1 MRARPA
7 VFCSCLLILL
17 AILLPAL
24 AFAADAGSSTGVS
37 VGPDNGVRET
47 ILPNGLKVLT
57 KELHVAPVVTAWTF
71 YRVGSRNERPG
82 ITGISHQVEHMMFKG
97 TASLKPGEIDRL
109 VQLAGGRHNAFTS
122 FDYTAYHITLPSEH
136 FETAFRI
143 EADRMVNCALDPQ
156 ELAREKGVIL
166 SELQGRQNDPDD
178 LLEDAVRSVA
188 FRVHPYRQPV
198 IGWKTDVQAFTHE
211 AVHAHYRTY
220 YRPNNAVL
228 VIVGDFQTDAV
239 LALVRKHLGPLP
251 AGPPPPPVIPQEPPQ
266 KGERRVLLKEA
277 GSAAHLQ
284 FLHHVPPAR
293 HPDLYALAVLDA
305 ILTEGESSRLHR
317 ALIETELAASQSSYL
332 SRRLDAG
339 WIMFYLTARDGV
351 AHEKIE
357 RAFTEAIE
365 RVQAEPV
372 TDFELQKA
380 INQVRAELTFAYG
393 SVSGLAR
400 AIGSMELTVGY
411 QEVGTYLD
419 KIRQVTA
426 ADVQRVAR
434 QYLTPDNRTVGW
446 FIPQRDR
453 PGQTG
458 TLGVQPPASR
468 NAVHRAPEPPPLSGV
483 ESGAARTETAPVAS
497 SGDRVVR
504 TVLANGL
511 TLIAA
516 ENRAAKSVAIKG
528 YVLAGPVLDPPAKG
542 GLSQVTATLL
552 TRGTRMHSASA
563 LAEALDFL
571 GASLSFQAEQ
581 ETVGITAQM
590 LSEHFDKVL
599 DLLADCLQ
607 SPTFPTRE
615 LTKAIGHLKTTLT
628 QEAEDPRERAQR
640 ELFAQLFPPDHP
652 LHRNPKGRLTDL
664 DGITREDVVQFHSR
678 FYRPDRT
685 VLVIAGD
692 LSPEQI
698 LASVER
704 ALGGWTRQPP
714 PPLAARPRMPTVSS
728 SARHTVVLPGK
739 SEAIVMLGG
748 NGITRDNPD
757 YYPAFLAN
765 RVLGGGGLA
774 TRLMK
779 TLREREGMTY
789 AVYSYFWP
797 VLGERPWVLFLQTA
811 PGAVDR
817 AIAGALSEV
826 ARLRDGGVTT
836 EELQQAKASAIGSLV
851 LSMEDQ
857 MGMAFV
863 LRDTEIF
870 NLGLDFPQRFPVDV
884 RAVTAEQVQ
893 AAAQKYLHPDHLIQ
907 VVVTPP
913 QP

>member
-1 MRARPA
+1 MRHRIA
-7 VFCSCLLILL
+7 VSCCGLLLVL
-17 AILLPAL
+17 AILSPLVTL
-24 AFAADAGSSTGVS
+24 AADAGVE
-37 VGPDNGVRET
+37 NGIRET
-47 ILPNGLKVLT
+47 VLPNGLKILT
-57 KELHVAPVVTAWTF
+57 RELHAAPVITVWTW
-71 YRVGSRNERPG
+71 YRAGSRNERPG

-97 TASLKPGEIDRL
+97 TAALKPGEIDRL

-122 FDYTAYHITLPSEH
+122 FDYTAYHITLPREH
-136 FETAFRI
+136 LDTALRI

-156 ELAREKGVIL
+156 ELAREKGVVL
-166 SELQGRQNDPDD
+166 SELQGRQNDPDE

-188 FRVHPYRQPV
+188 FKIHPYRQPV

-211 AVHAHYRTY
+211 AVSDYYRTHY
-220 YRPNNAVL
+220 KPNNAVL
-228 VIVGDFQTDAV
+228 VIVGDFQTDAA
-239 LALVRKHLGPLP
+239 LALVRRHFGSLP
-251 AGPPPPPVIPQEPPQ
+251 AGPPPPPVIAQEPPQ
-266 KGERRVLLKEA
+266 KGERRVVLREP
-277 GSAAHLQ
+277 GSTGHLQ
-284 FLHHVPPAR
+284 VLYHIPPAR
-293 HPDLYALAVLDA
+293 HPDLYPLAVLDA
-305 ILTEGESSRLHR
+305 ILTEGKSSRLHR
-317 ALIETELAASQSSYL
+317 ALIETELAASETSYL
-332 SRRLDAG
+332 SRRLDPG
-339 WIMFYLTARDGV
+339 WIMFYLTTREGV
-351 AHEKIE
+351 PHDKIE
-357 RAFTEAIE
+357 RAFTDAIE
-365 RVQAEPV
+365 RVRAEPV
-372 TDFELQKA
+372 SDFELQKA

-400 AIGSMELTVGY
+400 AIGSMELTVGH
-411 QEVGTYLD
+411 QELGTYLD

-426 ADVQRVAR
+426 ADVERVAKE
-434 QYLTPDNRTVGW
+434 YLTPDNRTVGW
-446 FIPQRDR
+446 LVPQRNR
-453 PGQTG
+453 PGQAG

-468 NAVHRAPEPPPLSGV
+468 NTVHRAPDPPPQSGI
-483 ESGAARTETAPVAS
+483 ESGTATEGMGPVATP
-497 SGDRVVR
+497 GGRVVR

-511 TLIAA
+511 TVIAA
-516 ENRAAKSVAIKG
+516 ENHVAKSVAIKG

-542 GLSQVTATLL
+542 GLSHVTATLL
-552 TRGTRMHSASA
+552 SRGMRTRSASV
-563 LAEALDFL
+563 LDETLDFL
-571 GASLSFQAEQ
+571 GASLTLQAEQ
-581 ETVGITAQM
+581 ETVGITARM

-607 SPTFPTRE
+607 NPTFPLSE
-615 LTKAIGHLKTTLT
+615 LTKTMGHLKTTLIH
-628 QEAEDPRERAQR
+628 EAEDPRERAQR
-640 ELFAQLFPPDHP
+640 ELFALLFPSDHP
-652 LHRNPKGRLTDL
+652 LHRNPKGRPADL

-678 FYRPDRT
+678 FYQPDRT

-714 PPLAARPRMPTVSS
+714 PPLAARPPMPTVSA

-817 AIAGALSEV
+817 AIAVALSEI
-826 ARLRDGGVTT
+826 ARLRDGGVTAD
-836 EELQQAKASAIGSLV
+836 ELEQAKASAIGSLV